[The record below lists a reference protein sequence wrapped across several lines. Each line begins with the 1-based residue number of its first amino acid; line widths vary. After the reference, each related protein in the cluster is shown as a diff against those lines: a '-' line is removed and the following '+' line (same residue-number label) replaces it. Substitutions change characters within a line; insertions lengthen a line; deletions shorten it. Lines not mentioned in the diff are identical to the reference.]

1 MEKVGKQGII
11 RKQILP
17 FSYSKMPWISSPI
30 DEAGRNHPGIVNRE
44 WDSYPKNLA
53 CQISQSPYFIQPAAT
68 GAKSFEGT
76 KARSQMGTEHLLPD
90 VSLGLKF
97 IVNP

>member
-17 FSYSKMPWISSPI
+17 FSYSKMPWTSSPI

-44 WDSYPKNLA
+44 WDSYPQNLA
-53 CQISQSPYFIQPAAT
+53 CQISQSPYLLQAAAT
-68 GAKSFEGT
+68 GAKTLKGPRHAARWAQNTSF
-76 KARSQMGTEHLLPD
+76 QMFLWVLN
-90 VSLGLKF
+90 L
-97 IVNP
+97 